1 MAAPPAAIHDPL
13 SATTQPLST
22 RPAPAAP
29 KSNNP
34 FKKYIFLISFNSI
47 MKDCRHTPSRGE
59 HKHGFALIAVIWTLA
74 VLSLLVCSFTLDAY
88 MEGKAAM
95 YVRNRHQATALMES
109 GLTLAE
115 LLMERQ
121 EKVSGEETEEDVA
134 KDRWIAPAIRLKRG
148 QRVEVS
154 QRLMY
159 DDDGRLQFDAENVT
173 SSTNNVPDAE
183 IFVAI
188 EPEPARW
195 NLNKLTRAGFGD
207 NADLI
212 WNRILTVAGVPE
224 EDQSV
229 LVDSFY
235 DWVDDDDV
243 TVSND
248 GAEDDWYEA
257 LDPPY
262 TCKNAPLDTVGE
274 LVYIRGFDR
283 NGGVILKGGIWNPE
297 DSEDAQFTVSG
308 IEQLFSLYGDGKIN
322 VNAAPR
328 EVLLT
333 VPCLE
338 DADGLIVDTILEER
352 EGLNADSSTASAAVK
367 HASRGGA
374 SLGAAA
380 IEDYHF
386 KDISDFVARIPGIT
400 QEDAARYLSVDCSV
414 YKLELEGRVGNIRR
428 RATAVVQRG
437 SSDSSKKNKGSGK
450 DTDLVILRWQE
461 ET

>member
-1 MAAPPAAIHDPL
+1 MKKV
-13 SATTQPLST
+13 SEYGT
-22 RPAPAAP
+22 R
-29 KSNNP
+29 
-34 FKKYIFLISFNSI
+34 
-47 MKDCRHTPSRGE
+47 G
-59 HKHGFALIAVIWTLA
+59 GFALIAVIWTLA

-88 MEGKAAM
+88 MEGKAAT

-115 LLMERQ
+115 MLMARQ
-121 EKVSGEETEEDVA
+121 EKVSGEETEEEVA
-134 KDRWIAPAIRLKRG
+134 RDRWIAPAIRLKRG

-154 QRLMY
+154 QRLFY
-159 DDDGRLQFDAENVT
+159 DEEGRLQFETADVT
-173 SSTNNVPDAE
+173 ASTNNVPDAE

-195 NLNKLTRAGFGD
+195 NINKLTRAGFGD

-212 WNRILTVAGVPE
+212 WERILSVAGVPE
-224 EDQSV
+224 EDQSE

-235 DWVDDDDV
+235 DWVDDNEI
-243 TVSND
+243 TESTE
-248 GAEDDWYEA
+248 GAESEYYEA

-262 TCKNAPLDTVGE
+262 TCKNGPLDTVGE
-274 LVYIRGFDR
+274 LAYIRGFNR
-283 NGGVILKGGIWNPE
+283 NNGVLLKGGVWNPE
-297 DSEDAQFTVSG
+297 ESADRQITVQG
-308 IEQLFSLYGDGKIN
+308 IEGLFSVYGSGKIN

-333 VPCLE
+333 VPSLE

-352 EGLNADSSTASAAVK
+352 EGLNADSPTASAKVRQAN
-367 HASRGGA
+367 RGGA

-386 KDISDFVARIPGIT
+386 SDLSDFLARIPGLS
-400 QEDAARYLSVDCSV
+400 QEDANVYLTVDCDV
-414 YKLELEGRVGNIRR
+414 YRVELEGRVGRIRR

-437 SSDSSKKNKGSGK
+437 SSGSKSDGGASKGTSGG
-450 DTDLVILRWQE
+450 DLVILRWQE

>member
-1 MAAPPAAIHDPL
+1 MNGENK
-13 SATTQPLST
+13 
-22 RPAPAAP
+22 RV
-29 KSNNP
+29 
-34 FKKYIFLISFNSI
+34 
-47 MKDCRHTPSRGE
+47 SRG
-59 HKHGFALIAVIWTLA
+59 GFALIAVIWTVA
-74 VLSLLVCSFTLDAY
+74 VLSVLVCSFTLDAY
-88 MEGKAAM
+88 MEGKAAT
-95 YVRNRHQATALMES
+95 YVRNRHQATALMDS
-109 GLTLAE
+109 GLILAE
-115 LLMERQ
+115 MLMERQ
-121 EKVSGEETEEDVA
+121 ESVTGEETEEEVE

-154 QRLMY
+154 QRLML
-159 DDDGRLQFDAENVT
+159 DEAGHLQFETADVT

-195 NLNKLTRAGFGD
+195 NINKLTRAGFGD

-212 WNRILTVAGVPE
+212 WERVLTLAGVPE

-235 DWVDDDDV
+235 DWVDDNEV
-243 TVSND
+243 TESVD
-248 GAEDDWYEA
+248 GAESDYYEQ

-283 NGGVILKGGIWNPE
+283 NGGVLLKGGVWNPD
-297 DSEDAQFTVSG
+297 DSKDRQITVAGLEHLFTT
-308 IEQLFSLYGDGKIN
+308 YGEGKIN

-352 EGLNADSSTASAAVK
+352 EGLNADSSTASTKVRQV
-367 HASRGGA
+367 SSGGA

-380 IEDYHF
+380 IKDYHF
-386 KDISDFVARIPGIT
+386 TDLSDFLARIPGLS
-400 QEDAARYLSVDCSV
+400 QEDANTYLTVDCAI
-414 YKLELEGRVGNIRR
+414 YKIELEGRVGRVKR
-428 RATAVVQRG
+428 RAKAVVQRG
-437 SSDSSKKNKGSGK
+437 AGSGK
-450 DTDLVILRWQE
+450 KSSGSTASAGSSDLVILQWRE